1 MLHKYARLSL
11 LSVALTA
18 VMITFNHVYVLGPEA
33 FGLGAVLFVVPVAC
47 LWWFRNTRSP
57 VAFIGYLLM
66 NLWIVLGFGFMKGLW
81 GIALPLFAG
90 TFLASLS
97 TAFPRPTLGPYGFEA
112 SGILMFIGSLFVAYY
127 ASQFVRAKRAASN
140 GVRLEPAGPRG
151 QVRLVTSA
159 VVAVVAVI
167 GAYVWVDQDRWTAPT
182 DGVVKI
188 GVIVPESGPFAI
200 LGNSFLRAVQV
211 AQRDLRGTKYQ
222 YRLVMVDVGSDP
234 RTARAAIQHAIRVDR
249 VDAIVG
255 GISLFGQVTK
265 PLATAARIP
274 QTCVCSVTI
283 IGDGAYNFTNIPTPD
298 AEAIRWVEEA
308 RRRSITTVAILSGL
322 YPPSIQ
328 GHVTAVKAEAARQG
342 VRIVSDQTFDTVT
355 TDFRSMIARARA
367 DRPDV
372 YYVEA
377 PEPALDQ
384 LAQQLSEARIHNF
397 ASVVAPSLS
406 TRPELFEGTWYTDSD
421 LRDFGFKT
429 RFERLYPGTQFATH
443 MMPYAYDD
451 LNLIVQA
458 YESGRN
464 PAVYLRDITRYQG
477 TAGPVTKAPG
487 SGNFESMPAVWTI
500 RNGKPALMD

>member
-1 MLHKYARLSL
+1 MLHTYARRSL

-18 VMITFNHVYVLGPEA
+18 VMITLNHAYVLGSEA
-33 FGLGAVLFVVPVAC
+33 FGLGAVLLVVPVAF

-57 VAFIGYLLM
+57 VASIGYLMM
-66 NLWIVLGFGFMKGLW
+66 NVWIVVGFGLVKGLW
-81 GIALPLFAG
+81 GITLPLFLG
-90 TFLASLS
+90 TLLASLS
-97 TAFPRPTLGPYGFEA
+97 TAFPRPTLGTYGFEA
-112 SGILMFIGSLFVAYY
+112 SGLLMFIGSLFVAYNAY
-127 ASQFVRAKRAASN
+127 KLLEAQRATAPSPGLFRFA
-140 GVRLEPAGPRG
+140 
-151 QVRLVTSA
+151 TSA
-159 VVAVVAVI
+159 LLVLVAAA
-167 GAYVWVDQDRWTAPT
+167 GAYGWTDQDRWTAPA

-200 LGNSFLRAVQV
+200 LGNSFLKAVQV
-211 AQRDLRGTKYQ
+211 AQQDLRGTKYQ

-298 AEAIRWVEEA
+298 AEAIRWVQEA
-308 RRRSITTVAILSGL
+308 RRRGITTVAILSGL

-328 GHVTAVKAEAARQG
+328 GHVTAVKVEAARQG

-355 TDFRSMIARARA
+355 TDFRSIIARARA
-367 DRPDV
+367 DRPDL
-372 YYVEA
+372 YYIEA
-377 PEPALDQ
+377 PEPALDE
-384 LAQQLSEARIHNF
+384 LAQQLSDAGIRNF

-406 TRPELFEGTWYTDSD
+406 TRPDLFEGTWYTDSD
-421 LRDFGFKT
+421 LRDLGFKT
-429 RFERLYPGTQFATH
+429 RFEGLYPGTQFATH

-458 YESGRN
+458 YESGQN
-464 PAVYLRDITRYQG
+464 PAVYLRGITRYEG

-487 SGNFESMPAVWTI
+487 SGNFESVPAVWTI
-500 RNGKPALMD
+500 ANGKLALMR